1 MAVLPHRVAQRL
13 PAHRPLD
20 APLAGGIAVLENL
33 GWFRHATLPYG
44 SHNASG
50 LLPPSCA
57 PVRSR
62 SRTYE
67 LIRSGELPAVKDGR
81 STLIPVDAAEAWAR
95 NLTAISVLSVDAS

>member
-1 MAVLPHRVAQRL
+1 MLTRRGTDNPNIYPAAEKRL
-13 PAHRPLD
+13 LTIREFS
-20 APLAGGIAVLENL
+20 V
-33 GWFRHATLPYG
+33 RYG
-44 SHNASG
+44 
-50 LLPPSCA
+50 
-57 PVRSR
+57 RSR